1 MVMKSKEPITTD
13 VLVIGAGLAG
23 LRAAIQARRYDLD
36 VIIAEKSTGRTNLSS
51 VAGGTQGIVM
61 NYWSLSMPTNLN
73 ALFERGVLGGA
84 WEIMYGKDQRLEE
97 INAIE
102 QVPYQDE
109 LSEFGVL
116 NPRDQKSYG
125 PPARMGWATTGPMWH
140 HVQDIGCKLKKFF
153 NITGLLQVD
162 GRVVGAVGFDVI
174 NGDFMVVNA
183 KAVVLATGGAGECW
197 ARNNT
202 PVRSTGDGHAIAYRN
217 GVEMNMMEYESFDA
231 WIISEKGQPQY
242 WIPPSYARTMCNLT
256 NANGEDF
263 LQNYLTLGPDA
274 TLKPGDPFHIKYGTP
289 VIDNV
294 ATIARAMAKEVLEG
308 RGDEGGVLCDFT
320 HIPEEIWMAE
330 PKGIAG
336 LHAMRSFDWKKKPI
350 RMFPGALGSWGGIK
364 ITEECETNLP
374 GLFAGGEVSYG
385 EDLKYTLVFGVR
397 AGRSASEYAM
407 DSPLI
412 KPDPIQ
418 VKEKRDYLDRILSR
432 PKSSDGNP
440 RAIREAIQKL
450 SMDKFGVLKT
460 EEGLKQG
467 LNELD
472 DLRKRADEK
481 LYAEDPRELRLAC
494 EADFMFDCQ
503 EMHARAALLRT
514 ETRGVHN
521 RLDYPYMDNDLWIMD
536 IRIKKTDGEMR
547 LHTVPT
553 RGGYVKIQR
562 GRTPIKGLK
571 QNKK

>member
-1 MVMKSKEPITTD
+1 MGMKSREPITTD

-23 LRAAIQARRYDLD
+23 LRAAIQAKRYDLD
-36 VIIAEKSTGRTNLSS
+36 VVIAEKSTGRTNLSS
-51 VAGGTQGIVM
+51 VAGGTQGIVL
-61 NYWSLSMPTNLN
+61 NYWSLSMPTSLK
-73 ALFERGVLGGA
+73 ALFERGVKGGA
-84 WEIMYGKDQRLEE
+84 WEIMYGKDQKLEE

-109 LSEFGVL
+109 LAEFGVL

-125 PPARMGWATTGPMWH
+125 PPGRMGWATTGPMWH
-140 HVQDIGCKLKKFF
+140 HVQDISCSLMKF
-153 NITGLLQVD
+153 ITITDLLTAD

-174 NGDFMVVNA
+174 KGDFVVINA

-242 WIPPSYARTMCNLT
+242 WIPPSYARTMVNLT

-263 LQNYLTLGPDA
+263 LQDYLTLGPDA

-294 ATIARAMAKEVLEG
+294 ATIARAMAMEVHEG

-320 HIPEEIWMAE
+320 QTPEEIWMAE

-336 LHAMRSFDWKKKPI
+336 LHAMRNFDWKKKPI
-350 RMFPGALGSWGGIK
+350 HMYPGALGSWGGCK
-364 ITEECETNLP
+364 ITEEGETNLP

-397 AGRSASEYAM
+397 AGRSAAEFAM
-407 DSPLI
+407 KQSLVEPN
-412 KPDPIQ
+412 PIQ
-418 VKEKRDYLDRILSR
+418 VNEKRAYLDRFMSR

-440 RAIREAIQKL
+440 RAVREAVQDL
-450 SMDKFGVLKT
+450 SMAKFGVLKT
-460 EEGLKQG
+460 EEGLQEG
-467 LNELD
+467 LEALI
-472 DLRKRADEK
+472 DLRKTANEK
-481 LYAEDPRELRLAC
+481 LHAEDPRELRLAC
-494 EADFMFDCQ
+494 EADFMLDCQ
-503 EMHARAALLRT
+503 EMHARAALMRT

-521 RLDYPYMDNDLWIMD
+521 RLDYPYMDNDLWIRD
-536 IRIKKTDGEMR
+536 IRIKKTNGEMK
-547 LHTVPT
+547 LYTVPT
-553 RGGYVKIQR
+553 RIGPVKIQK
-562 GRTPIKGLK
+562 GRIPIKGLK
-571 QNKK
+571 EVK

>member
-1 MVMKSKEPITTD
+1 MAINTITSD
-13 VLVIGAGLAG
+13 VLVIGAGIAG

-61 NYWSLSMPTNLN
+61 NYWSLSMPTSLKS
-73 ALFERGVLGGA
+73 LFERGVKGGA

-97 INAIE
+97 INAVE

-109 LSEFGVL
+109 LAEFGVL

-125 PPARMGWATTGPMWH
+125 PPGRMGWATTGPMWH
-140 HVQDIGCKLKKFF
+140 YVQDIGCKLIKFF
-153 NITGLLQVD
+153 NIADLLTVD
-162 GRVVGAVGFDVI
+162 GEVVGAVGFDVKK
-174 NGDFMVVNA
+174 GDFIVVNA
-183 KAVVLATGGAGECW
+183 KAVVMATGGAGECW

-242 WIPPSYARTMCNLT
+242 WIPPSYARTMVNLT

-263 LQNYLTLGPDA
+263 LPNYITLGPDA

-294 ATIARAMAKEVLEG
+294 ATIARAMANEVYEG
-308 RGDEGGVLCDFT
+308 RGDEGGVLCDFR
-320 HIPEEIWMAE
+320 HIPEEVWMAE

-336 LHAMRSFDWKKKPI
+336 LHAMRNFDWKNKPI
-350 RMFPGALGSWGGIK
+350 HMYPGALGSWGGIK
-364 ITEECETNLP
+364 ITEDCYTSLP

-385 EDLKYTLVFGVR
+385 EDLKYSLVFGVR
-397 AGRSASEYAM
+397 AGRSAAEWAM
-407 DSPLI
+407 DRSLAR
-412 KPDPIQ
+412 PDPIQ
-418 VKEKRDYLDRILSR
+418 VKEKKDHLDRIMSR
-432 PKSSDGNP
+432 PQSQDGDP
-440 RAIREAIQKL
+440 RAIRKAIQEV
-450 SMDKFGVLKT
+450 SMEKFGVLKT
-460 EEGLKQG
+460 EQWLLEGLE
-467 LNELD
+467 ELAN
-472 DLRKRADEK
+472 LRKTADEK
-481 LYAEDPRELRLAC
+481 LYARDPRELRLAC
-494 EADFMFDCQ
+494 EVDFMFDCQ

-521 RLDYPYMDNDLWIMD
+521 RLDYPYMDNDLWIKD
-536 IRIKKTDGEMR
+536 IRIKKINGEMN
-547 LHTVPT
+547 LYTAPT
-553 RGGYVKIQR
+553 RKGAVKIPG
-562 GRTPIKGLK
+562 GRIPIKGLAPGK
-571 QNKK
+571 GVS

>member
-1 MVMKSKEPITTD
+1 MAINTITSD
-13 VLVIGAGLAG
+13 VLVIGAGIAG

-61 NYWSLSMPTNLN
+61 NYWSLSMPTSLKS
-73 ALFERGVLGGA
+73 LFERGVKGGA

-97 INAIE
+97 INAVE

-109 LSEFGVL
+109 LAEFGVL

-125 PPARMGWATTGPMWH
+125 PPGRMGWATTGPMWH
-140 HVQDIGCKLKKFF
+140 YVQDIGCKLIKFF
-153 NITGLLQVD
+153 NITGLLTVD
-162 GRVVGAVGFDVI
+162 GEVVGAVGFDVKK
-174 NGDFMVVNA
+174 GDFMVVNA
-183 KAVVLATGGAGECW
+183 RAVVMATGGAGECW

-242 WIPPSYARTMCNLT
+242 WIPPSYARTMVNLT

-263 LQNYLTLGPDA
+263 LPNYITLGPDA

-294 ATIARAMAKEVLEG
+294 ATIARAMAHEVYEG
-308 RGDEGGVLCDFT
+308 RGDEGGVLCDFR
-320 HIPEEIWMAE
+320 HIPEEVWMAE

-336 LHAMRSFDWKKKPI
+336 LHAMRNFDWKNKPI
-350 RMFPGALGSWGGIK
+350 HMYPGALGSWGGIK
-364 ITEECETNLP
+364 ITEDCCTTLP

-385 EDLKYTLVFGVR
+385 EDLKYSLVFGVR
-397 AGRSASEYAM
+397 AGRSAAEWAM
-407 DSPLI
+407 DRSLAR
-412 KPDPIQ
+412 PDPIQ
-418 VKEKRDYLDRILSR
+418 VKEKKDHLDRLMSR
-432 PKSSDGNP
+432 PQSQDGDP
-440 RAIREAIQKL
+440 RAIRKAIQEL
-450 SMDKFGVLKT
+450 SMEKFGVLKT
-460 EEGLKQG
+460 EQWLLEGLE
-467 LNELD
+467 ELAN
-472 DLRKRADEK
+472 LRKTADEK
-481 LYAEDPRELRLAC
+481 LYARDPRELRLAC
-494 EADFMFDCQ
+494 EVDFMFDCQ

-521 RLDYPYMDNDLWIMD
+521 RLDYPYMDNDLWIKD
-536 IRIKKTDGEMR
+536 IRIKKVNGEMN
-547 LHTVPT
+547 LYTAPT
-553 RGGYVKIQR
+553 RKGAVKIPG
-562 GRTPIKGLK
+562 GRIPIKGLAPGK
-571 QNKK
+571 GVS

>member
-1 MVMKSKEPITTD
+1 MAIKTLTTD

-23 LRAAIQARRYDLD
+23 LRAAIQAKRYDLD
-36 VIIAEKSTGRTNLSS
+36 VIIAEKSTGRTNLST

-61 NYWSLSMPTNLN
+61 NYWSLSMPTTLN
-73 ALFERGVLGGA
+73 SLFERGVKGGA

-102 QVPYQDE
+102 QIPYQDE
-109 LSEFGVL
+109 LAEFGVL

-125 PPARMGWATTGPMWH
+125 PPGRMSWATTGPMYKY
-140 HVQDIGCKLKKFF
+140 VQEIGCQLIKFF
-153 NITGLLQVD
+153 NITDLLTVD
-162 GRVVGAVGFDVI
+162 GTVVGAVGFDVVK
-174 NGDFMVVNA
+174 GDFITVNA
-183 KAVVLATGGAGECW
+183 KAVVMATGGAGECW
-197 ARNNT
+197 ERNNT
-202 PVRSTGDGHAIAYRN
+202 PVRSTGDGHAIAYRH

-242 WIPPSYARTMCNLT
+242 WIPPSYARTMVNLT
-256 NANGEDF
+256 NGNGEDF

-274 TLKPGDPFHIKYGTP
+274 TLKPNDPFHIKYGTP

-294 ATIARAMAKEVLEG
+294 ATIARAMANEVLEG
-308 RGDEGGVLCDFT
+308 RGDDGGVLCDFR
-320 HIPEEIWMAE
+320 HVPEEVWMSE

-336 LHAMRSFDWKKKPI
+336 LHAMRTFDWKKKLI
-350 RMFPGALGSWGGIK
+350 RMYPGALGSWGGIK

-397 AGRSASEYAM
+397 AGRAASEYAM
-407 DSPLI
+407 DRPLI

-418 VKEKRDYLDRILSR
+418 IKGKKDFLDRMMSR
-432 PKSSDGNP
+432 SESAEGNP
-440 RAIREAIQKL
+440 RRIREAIQNL

-460 EEGLKQG
+460 EQGLLEGLD
-467 LNELD
+467 ELS
-472 DLRKRADEK
+472 DLRKIADEK
-481 LYAEDPRELRLAC
+481 LYATDPRELRLAV

-503 EMHARAALLRT
+503 EMHAKASLLRT

-521 RLDYPYMDNDLWIMD
+521 RLDYPYMDNDLWIQD
-536 IRIKKTDGEMR
+536 IRIKKKNGDMS
-547 LHTVPT
+547 LYAVPT
-553 RGGYVKIQR
+553 RLGSVKVPGGRI
-562 GRTPIKGLK
+562 PIKGFN
-571 QNKK
+571 QNV